1 MEGGDLDR
9 GKSLQAVTGAFV
21 CFEDEAG
28 QNLTP
33 PRGRTWGRRGVTPI
47 VRVNGR
53 GTGRVSIAGIV
64 AVAPGRRPRLFY
76 RLRVHRGRK
85 GERRSLAETDY
96 IGLIDAAHQQLGAPI
111 ILVWDRLNTY
121 RSKTMQQMIAARDW
135 LTVVLL
141 PSYAPDLNPAEA
153 VWSHLK
159 RSLANL
165 AAVSIDKLEALVRN
179 RLKSL
184 QYRPD
189 TLNGFLAETGL
200 TFDPQP
206 P

>member
-1 MEGGDLDR
+1 M
-9 GKSLQAVTGAFV
+9 TGAFV
-21 CFEDEAG
+21 CFEDEVG

-33 PRGRTWGRRGVTPI
+33 PRGRTW
-47 VRVNGR
+47 
-53 GTGRVSIAGIV
+53 
-64 AVAPGRRPRLFY
+64 
-76 RLRVHRGRK
+76 
-85 GERRSLAETDY
+85 
-96 IGLIDAAHQQLGAPI
+96 
-111 ILVWDRLNTY
+111 DRLNTH
-121 RSKTMQQMIAARDW
+121 RSKSMQQMIADRDW

-189 TLNGFLAETGL
+189 ILNGFLAETGL